1 MREILKKKSVRIVF
15 VVICAVIIA
24 IIAGLAV
31 QSGQKQQKI
40 HDHLELGAKFL
51 DELDYEQAIAEYAA
65 VLEIEPKN
73 QRALN
78 GLETVYL
85 EYAQKME
92 EDEKLEEAGLLLE
105 QGYRQFEIAI
115 LQERAAEL
123 KEKLEQE
130 QEQKQTPVVQREQ
143 PDLPEAAV
151 TQEPKETESKS
162 ELPPLNAAMTP
173 DMFGIAGHSIN
184 EEDFEALCEDIGIT
198 LADDPNGT
206 YEKRGSIESFFSGY
220 ANMTDEDEASLT
232 FFLPES
238 DKADNIYYNKHDE
251 KFSLDLLMTME
262 NADAFLQMADACQ
275 ISAPIMVGD
284 TYEEWCQLIEKEK
297 LEAKGDIRIDMLGR
311 KECSYQ
317 NKGQGLS
324 IVYIE
329 QDGEDFDDAISVYR
343 SCEYIV
349 KTPGH
354 NLSVTIYVEMEN
366 ETIFSLTVDYR

>member
-1 MREILKKKSVRIVF
+1 MREILKKKSVRIVL
-15 VVICAVIIA
+15 VVICAVIIT
-24 IIAGLAV
+24 IIVGLAV

-40 HDHLELGAKFL
+40 QDHLELGAKFL

-92 EDEKLEEAGLLLE
+92 EDGKLEEAGLLLE

-198 LADDPNGT
+198 LADDPIGT
-206 YEKRGSIESFFSGY
+206 YEKRGSIESAFSGY
-220 ANMTDEDEASLT
+220 ATMTDENKASLT
-232 FFLPES
+232 LSLPEA
-238 DKADNIYYNKHDE
+238 DKFDNIYYDKYDE
-251 KFSLDLLMTME
+251 EFCLDLLMTME
-262 NADAFLQMADACQ
+262 NADAFLQMADAYQ

-297 LEAKGDIRIDMLGR
+297 LEAKVEVQTDALGR
-311 KECSYQ
+311 SECCYQ
-317 NKGQGLS
+317 NKAQGLS
-324 IVYIE
+324 ITYTEENGKNWDETIL
-329 QDGEDFDDAISVYR
+329 AYR
-343 SCEYIV
+343 RCSYNV

>member
-1 MREILKKKSVRIVF
+1 MREILKKKSVRIVL

-24 IIAGLAV
+24 IIVGLVV

-40 HDHLELGAKFL
+40 QDHLELGAKFL

-92 EDEKLEEAGLLLE
+92 EDGKLEEAGLLLE

-123 KEKLEQE
+123 KKKLEQE
-130 QEQKQTPVVQREQ
+130 QEQKKTTVVQREQ
-143 PDLPEAAV
+143 PDLPEAAI

-162 ELPPLNAAMTP
+162 ELPPLSAAMTP

-198 LADDPNGT
+198 LADDPIGT
-206 YEKRGSIESFFSGY
+206 YEKRGSIESAFSG
-220 ANMTDEDEASLT
+220 
-232 FFLPES
+232 
-238 DKADNIYYNKHDE
+238 
-251 KFSLDLLMTME
+251 
-262 NADAFLQMADACQ
+262 
-275 ISAPIMVGD
+275 
-284 TYEEWCQLIEKEK
+284 
-297 LEAKGDIRIDMLGR
+297 
-311 KECSYQ
+311 
-317 NKGQGLS
+317 
-324 IVYIE
+324 
-329 QDGEDFDDAISVYR
+329 
-343 SCEYIV
+343 
-349 KTPGH
+349 
-354 NLSVTIYVEMEN
+354 
-366 ETIFSLTVDYR
+366 